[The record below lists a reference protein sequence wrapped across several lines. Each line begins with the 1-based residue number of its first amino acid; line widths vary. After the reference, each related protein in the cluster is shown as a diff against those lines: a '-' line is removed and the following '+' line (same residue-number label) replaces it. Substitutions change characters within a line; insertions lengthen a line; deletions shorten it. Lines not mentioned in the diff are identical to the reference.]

1 MVARIKG
8 DMDKVDRQL
17 CEAEATVETT
27 MPAPALRSFV
37 PYIFV
42 STLDISKIWVWNK
55 NQLTF
60 NSDETIALASFQRY
74 HFTRLNMNHLFISS
88 QNPRSI
94 MEPSTSSMPDF
105 EPVPLF
111 STEEFFKENAII
123 KTKSK

>member
-42 STLDISKIWVWNK
+42 RTILLIFSKKISLPSI
-55 NQLTF
+55 LTK
-60 NSDETIALASFQRY
+60 LLRW
-74 HFTRLNMNHLFISS
+74 
-88 QNPRSI
+88 
-94 MEPSTSSMPDF
+94 
-105 EPVPLF
+105 PLF
-111 STEEFFKENAII
+111 RGII
-123 KTKSK
+123 LQD

>member
-42 STLDISKIWVWNK
+42 SALDLKSDFQMKIS
-55 NQLTF
+55 L
-60 NSDETIALASFQRY
+60 
-74 HFTRLNMNHLFISS
+74 
-88 QNPRSI
+88 PSI
-94 MEPSTSSMPDF
+94 LMKLLRW
-105 EPVPLF
+105 PLF
-111 STEEFFKENAII
+111 RGII
-123 KTKSK
+123 LQD

>member
-42 STLDISKIWVWNK
+42 STLDIS
-55 NQLTF
+55 
-60 NSDETIALASFQRY
+60 
-74 HFTRLNMNHLFISS
+74 
-88 QNPRSI
+88 
-94 MEPSTSSMPDF
+94 
-105 EPVPLF
+105 
-111 STEEFFKENAII
+111 EF
-123 KTKSK
+123 